1 MVSSLLER
9 EKKEFQG
16 SERLRIG
23 VGELCKCEW
32 QVQNVVK

>member
-9 EKKEFQG
+9 EKEFQG

-32 QVQNVVK
+32 QIQDIVK